1 MKMSAKRTV
10 LYAAFLVSCI
20 LAIIDLLLFQGLF
33 SWMILMPLVFVT
45 GAANVAVA
53 LWSRQGKIALLCLVV
68 MVILCGAY
76 AGLLAWSLT

>member
-53 LWSRQGKIALLCLVV
+53 LWRRQGRVALLCLVV